1 MRRILIAV
9 SMLALAMAQVKA
21 QTNTEMRKMATKEHN
36 EAVKLYS
43 KEKASKDAAKRAKQL
58 RKKGWETMA
67 SDKPM
72 DMQITDDRLLASET
86 MKDKNGEDVSRWI
99 IHTSRATQGTYNAA
113 IAQARLSCQAEIA
126 SLLETKLA
134 GALEQKLSG
143 NQTGADVAET
153 VDKFHQR
160 FKGIV
165 DGCLTDMKR
174 GLCMYRTTENG
185 NYEVEVTYAYD
196 KKVLAARLA
205 KQAQKQMEMEGDEDL
220 NGVVNDIV
228 NSWE

>member
-1 MRRILIAV
+1 MIAV

-21 QTNTEMRKMATKEHN
+21 QTNTEIRKMATKEHN

-86 MKDKNGEDVSRWI
+86 MKDK
-99 IHTSRATQGTYNAA
+99 SRATQGTYNAA

-134 GALEQKLSG
+134 GALEQKLSS

>member
-1 MRRILIAV
+1 MRGILIAV

-86 MKDKNGEDVSRWI
+86 MKDKNGERIFDGDVAKVLQGKDKDI
-99 IHTSRATQGTYNAA
+99 AYVGFENGAFMLYPKTGNIHERTLWEYWYNDWDVEV
-113 IAQARLSCQAEIA
+113 IGNITDNPE
-126 SLLETKLA
+126 LLEK
-134 GALEQKLSG
+134 
-143 NQTGADVAET
+143 
-153 VDKFHQR
+153 
-160 FKGIV
+160 
-165 DGCLTDMKR
+165 
-174 GLCMYRTTENG
+174 
-185 NYEVEVTYAYD
+185 
-196 KKVLAARLA
+196 
-205 KQAQKQMEMEGDEDL
+205 
-220 NGVVNDIV
+220 
-228 NSWE
+228 

>member
-1 MRRILIAV
+1 MIAV

-86 MKDKNGEDVSRWI
+86 MKDK
-99 IHTSRATQGTYNAA
+99 
-113 IAQARLSCQAEIA
+113 
-126 SLLETKLA
+126 
-134 GALEQKLSG
+134 
-143 NQTGADVAET
+143 AD
-153 VDKFHQR
+153 
-160 FKGIV
+160 G
-165 DGCLTDMKR
+165 
-174 GLCMYRTTENG
+174 
-185 NYEVEVTYAYD
+185 
-196 KKVLAARLA
+196 
-205 KQAQKQMEMEGDEDL
+205 
-220 NGVVNDIV
+220 
-228 NSWE
+228 